1 MLGTTNVQQLLDD
14 AVTHDVPYMAH
25 LIYFLTL
32 TKRVELNSP
41 SSVIQDIHLQPDE
54 YNRFLQ
60 MYQSDVLQMR
70 RIKLFAVQVSIRE
83 FAFYFAKNP
92 AEVQVEHQKIYGN
105 LPKKMS
111 NAYNQ
116 MIDRSFYF
124 SESKQYKSFRDLL
137 KETVEFPKYVCTLE
151 ATI

>member
-1 MLGTTNVQQLLDD
+1 M
-14 AVTHDVPYMAH
+14 
-25 LIYFLTL
+25 
-32 TKRVELNSP
+32 
-41 SSVIQDIHLQPDE
+41 
-54 YNRFLQ
+54 Q

-70 RIKLFAVQVSIRE
+70 NIKLFAVRVNIRE

-124 SESKQYKSFRDLL
+124 PESKQYKSFRDLL
-137 KETVEFPKYVCTLE
+137 AETVEFPKYVCTLE
-151 ATI
+151 ASI

>member
-32 TKRVELNSP
+32 TKKVQLHSP
-41 SSVIQDIHLQPDE
+41 ASLINDIHLQSDE
-54 YNRFLQ
+54 YSQFLQ

-70 RIKLFAVQVSIRE
+70 SIKLFAVQTNIKE

-92 AEVQVEHQKIYGN
+92 SEVQVEHQKIFGV

-116 MIDRSFYF
+116 MIDRSLYF
-124 SESKQYKSFRDLL
+124 PEIKQYKSFRELL
-137 KETVEFPKYVCTLE
+137 VETIKFPKYICTLE
-151 ATI
+151 ATG

>member
-1 MLGTTNVQQLLDD
+1 MTGTTNVQQLLDD

-32 TKRVELNSP
+32 TKKVELNSP
-41 SSVIQDIHLQPDE
+41 ASMIQKVHLQPDE
-54 YNRFLQ
+54 YTQFLK

-70 RIKLFAVQVSIRE
+70 NIKLFAVQVSIRE

-124 SESKQYKSFRDLL
+124 PESKQYKSFRDLL
-137 KETVEFPKYVCTLE
+137 AETVEFPKYVCTLE
-151 ATI
+151 AAI